1 MKHNHP
7 TDSKTRVA
15 AHRARLRAAGLRPT
29 EVWAQPQHHQP
40 IRDFA
45 AALERDDVQ
54 GRSELA
60 LRPDAKAGEAAA
72 TDSAD

>member
-1 MKHNHP
+1 MATNKPSAN
-7 TDSKTRVA
+7 RVA
-15 AHRARLRAAGLRPT
+15 AHRARLRKQGLRPI

-54 GRSELA
+54 GQSRVA
-60 LRPDAKAGEAAA
+60 FRPDAQAGEDAETDA
-72 TDSAD
+72 TG

>member
-1 MKHNHP
+1 MKPNP
-7 TDSKTRVA
+7 PSSKTRVA
-15 AHRARLRAAGLRPT
+15 AHRARLREQGLHPI

-54 GRSELA
+54 GRSALA
-60 LRPDAKAGEAAA
+60 IWPNAQAGEDAAPDATG
-72 TDSAD
+72 

>member
-1 MKHNHP
+1 MKP
-7 TDSKTRVA
+7 DPRDSKARVA
-15 AHRARLRAAGLRPT
+15 AHRARLRAAGLRPI

-54 GRSELA
+54 GQSRVA
-60 LRPDAKAGEAAA
+60 LRPNAQAGEDAETDAAG
-72 TDSAD
+72 

>member
-1 MKHNHP
+1 MN
-7 TDSKTRVA
+7 SKTRVA
-15 AHRARLRAAGLRPT
+15 AHRARLRAVGLRPL

-54 GRSELA
+54 GQPSMA
-60 LRPDAKAGEAAA
+60 LRPDAQAGEDAEADA
-72 TDSAD
+72 TG

>member
-1 MKHNHP
+1 MATNKPSAN
-7 TDSKTRVA
+7 RVA
-15 AHRARLRAAGLRPT
+15 AHRARLREQGLRPI

-54 GRSELA
+54 RQSKLA
-60 LRPDAKAGEAAA
+60 IRPDA
-72 TDSAD
+72 TSAQEKIPS

>member
-1 MKHNHP
+1 MKANP
-7 TDSKTRVA
+7 RDSKARVA
-15 AHRARLRAAGLRPT
+15 AHRARLRAAGVRPL

-54 GRSELA
+54 ERSALA
-60 LRPDAKAGEAAA
+60 VRPDAQAGEDAA
-72 TDSAD
+72 TDAAG